1 MSSWSWWVK
10 IRGLNSSIE
19 VQLPTVSGNLKKII
33 YSCLCTSF
41 VSCYG
46 VLTEK
51 IDETGNVVTI
61 NNFSRLRVGSLLVS
75 YGDSNVWP
83 GGLCFTRN
91 KSDTISPPPPP
102 PPHTHTYTS
111 VLIRLPSPSTLCPRL
126 PPPPPPPFPP
136 SSQPPHP
143 FLPSVLQ
150 TSIGPVLL
158 APSACYIPLALIYP
172 PTPLNLTQTTP
183 PTLAPYP
190 TLTIITILAYH
201 PPSPWWSIAVLV
213 FLAIPF
219 HSAFH
224 SVPVFSTPPLSM
236 SLSTLCPT
244 IRPISLSPGK
254 IAWAH
259 QHECGF
265 FSSTKSKEL
274 TDQKERLCFDHAPA
288 FYMNNNIE
296 KMLMNNKFKAQTL
309 NRKSY
314 KKFTLP
320 CFKVTCFKHVM

>member
-1 MSSWSWWVK
+1 MKPATLWPLITFPISELDHFSCPMET
-10 IRGLNSSIE
+10 RMCGLADCASP
-19 VQLPTVSGNLKKII
+19 V
-33 YSCLCTSF
+33 TSQTL
-41 VSCYG
+41 Y
-46 VLTEK
+46 
-51 IDETGNVVTI
+51 
-61 NNFSRLRVGSLLVS
+61 RL
-75 YGDSNVWP
+75 
-83 GGLCFTRN
+83 
-91 KSDTISPPPPP
+91 PPPPT
-102 PPHTHTYTS
+102 THTS
-111 VLIRLPSPSTLCPRL
+111 VLIRFPSPFYPMPSIPSS
-126 PPPPPPPFPP
+126 PPPPLPPFIPTTAP
-136 SSQPPHP
+136 
-143 FLPSVLQ
+143 LPSVCPPNQ
-150 TSIGPVLL
+150 YRSGTIGPFSMLHSPCPHL
-158 APSACYIPLALIYP
+158 P
-172 PTPLNLTQTTP
+172 PTPLNLTHTTP

-236 SLSTLCPT
+236 CLSTLCPT

-288 FYMNNNIE
+288 FDMNNNIE